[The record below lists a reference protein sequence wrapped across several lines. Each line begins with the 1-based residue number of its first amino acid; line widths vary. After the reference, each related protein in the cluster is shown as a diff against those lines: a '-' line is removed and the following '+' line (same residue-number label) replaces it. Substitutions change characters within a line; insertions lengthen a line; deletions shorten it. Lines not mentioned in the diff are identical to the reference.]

1 MPDEHAAAWSRANT
15 SPGIFGPN
23 AIAAASRKRLS
34 VPRADSTAPR
44 SRCSSAPSVSHGS
57 RPLFALPEDWACAL
71 QSCSTASTDRSW
83 RRDRQAADE
92 RGCRKNR
99 RPCKASDL
107 TWPPARMSGC
117 RRELLRTPGRRF
129 LAPLRFRSRD
139 PGHLWASFL
148 QDGDPG
154 SHETL
159 AGLARDGVHMR
170 SDTRSVSSPR
180 ARRVNVVLFGQ
191 RKAPRRAVVMSAP
204 LWLRS
209 RRVLLCSPR

>member
-1 MPDEHAAAWSRANT
+1 MTSICSHAAARQVRSEPKEAASAPRPFAGSVRRRVWPSSHRDLATRA
-15 SPGIFGPN
+15 SC
-23 AIAAASRKRLS
+23 ARAAA
-34 VPRADSTAPR
+34 VD
-44 SRCSSAPSVSHGS
+44 
-57 RPLFALPEDWACAL
+57 
-71 QSCSTASTDRSW
+71 DRSPCPRIGRAPCKAARRHRLTGPW